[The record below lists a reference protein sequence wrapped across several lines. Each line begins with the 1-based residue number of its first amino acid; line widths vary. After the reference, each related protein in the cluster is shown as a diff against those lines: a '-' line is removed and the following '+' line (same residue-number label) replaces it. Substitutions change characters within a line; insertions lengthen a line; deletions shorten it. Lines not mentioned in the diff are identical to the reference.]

1 MPHSFTRR
9 AALLNAAAICTLP
22 ALASLAKSILARD
35 ENARAPQLG
44 FSLYGMKSLPLAD
57 ALRHCEEIGYHAVE
71 LPVLA
76 DWPADSAKFGK
87 AQQQEFRDSLKR
99 SSLGLSALMENLPLL
114 GDASKHQS
122 NLDRLKAAA
131 ELSQRLVPEEPPLVE
146 TVLGGKVGSWSE
158 VKQQFV
164 DRLGDWCEVMASAK
178 VQLAVKCHISNAMQ
192 RPEQLRWVLE
202 QVNHPWLTAAYDY
215 SHFELQQLAMADSLE
230 PLAGRISFVH
240 VKDARGSA
248 GMFQFLLPGD
258 GKTDY
263 SKLFAALKAAKYSGD
278 IIVEVSGQLH
288 SKPDY
293 DPLAAARRSY
303 AALAPAMKQFSAGPP

>member
-1 MPHSFTRR
+1 M
-9 AALLNAAAICTLP
+9 
-22 ALASLAKSILARD
+22 D
-35 ENARAPQLG
+35 
-44 FSLYGMKSLPLAD
+44 
-57 ALRHCEEIGYHAVE
+57 
-71 LPVLA
+71 
-76 DWPADSAKFGK
+76 
-87 AQQQEFRDSLKR
+87 
-99 SSLGLSALMENLPLL
+99 NLPLL

-146 TVLGGKVGSWSE
+146 TVLGGKVGSWGE

-202 QVNHPWLTAAYDY
+202 QVNNPWLTAAYDY

-240 VKDARGSA
+240 VKDARGEA
-248 GMFQFLLPGD
+248 GRFQFVLPGD

-263 SKLFAALKAAKYSGD
+263 AKLFAALKAAKYSGD

-288 SKPDY
+288 SKPGY

-303 AALAPAMKQFSAGPP
+303 AALAPAMKQFSAGRP